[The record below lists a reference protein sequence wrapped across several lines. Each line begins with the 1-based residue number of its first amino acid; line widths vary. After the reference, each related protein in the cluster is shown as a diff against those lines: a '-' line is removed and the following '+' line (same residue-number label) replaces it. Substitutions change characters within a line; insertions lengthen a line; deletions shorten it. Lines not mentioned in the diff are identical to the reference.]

1 MKCLPTK
8 AQGMLGEQLDA
19 AVRDYIQGMRTVGG
33 VTIVLAAAE
42 GIITAWDQSLLVQN
56 TEWWSHQAY

>member
-1 MKCLPTK
+1 
-8 AQGMLGEQLDA
+8 MLGEQLDA